1 MRRQL
6 SLKSDTY
13 TESMDVDAAGI
24 SVKVCAHYPG
34 RSDGM
39 FYFVAMDE
47 LGTHDA
53 TERALAGNSWPKA
66 TEGNYCHK
74 DMARC
79 AVRSQQ
85 RAY

>member
-1 MRRQL
+1 MKRPI

-34 RSDGM
+34 RSDSV
-39 FYFVAMDE
+39 FHSVATDE
-47 LGTHDA
+47 LGTHDV

-66 TEGNYCHK
+66 TKGNYYHK
-74 DMARC
+74 DMVRC

-85 RAY
+85 KP

>member
-1 MRRQL
+1 MRRHI

-34 RSDGM
+34 RSDSM

-47 LGTHDA
+47 LGTHGA
-53 TERALAGNSWPKA
+53 IERASVGNSRPKA
-66 TEGNYCHK
+66 TKRNYCHK
-74 DMARC
+74 DMVRST
-79 AVRSQQ
+79 VRSQQ
-85 RAY
+85 RA